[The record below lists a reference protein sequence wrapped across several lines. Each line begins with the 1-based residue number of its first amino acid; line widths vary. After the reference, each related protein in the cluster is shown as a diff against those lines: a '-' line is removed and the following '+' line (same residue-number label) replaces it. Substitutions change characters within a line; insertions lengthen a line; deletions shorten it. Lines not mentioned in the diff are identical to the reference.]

1 MYVIEQRLC
10 SSVLHHRHVG
20 RQIGNSEDGGH
31 RTVLSSF
38 CCLDWRHDVWDFVS
52 ILSVASWTEDDLQ
65 IPKFDS
71 FFTSLGKVYHFGSF
85 NAFCFISKILVKMK
99 IIFWL
104 SVLINSLEAQDDS
117 DYPRKSFGCF
127 CAVSKKYGCVLKLK
141 KLQFMQ
147 DFWWRYVC

>member
-1 MYVIEQRLC
+1 
-10 SSVLHHRHVG
+10 
-20 RQIGNSEDGGH
+20 
-31 RTVLSSF
+31 
-38 CCLDWRHDVWDFVS
+38 
-52 ILSVASWTEDDLQ
+52 
-65 IPKFDS
+65 
-71 FFTSLGKVYHFGSF
+71 
-85 NAFCFISKILVKMK
+85 MK

-147 DFWWRYVC
+147 DF